1 MKKLMKLMLLVCAVL
16 CLLTTAHAAE
26 KRDYRTMTRGGGK
39 DTVTVMVY
47 LCGSDLE
54 SEGACAS
61 IDLEE
66 MAKAKLGD
74 QVNLVVETGG
84 AKDWAINGIEAS
96 TNQRWLIR
104 DGKMKLL
111 GNAGKRNM
119 SSGSTL
125 VSFIDFCENQFPA
138 DRYILILWDHGG
150 GTVGGYAYDERFGK
164 GMMSISE
171 LNKAL
176 MDANVV
182 FDLIGFDCCLM
193 GTAETAFMVEK
204 YADYMVASQRTEP
217 GEGWYYTTWLTT
229 LGKNPSIPTEE
240 LGRVIVDSFIGAA
253 KNGYYGSELTL
264 SLIDLS
270 YIPALFDEMYDFF
283 KDAQKTLVDD
293 KAFIAAS
300 RVMGESRAMTD
311 NQDLVDM
318 VYMLDKMSGSEK
330 LLSKLDQ
337 CIVYNGATIR
347 DHNGLCLYFPYRNL
361 SKVSDAL
368 YIYDQIGIGETYQQ
382 FITTFASLLA
392 GGQAYSG
399 GGSGSPMGQTT
410 NWWDSVLQEWDGGS
424 GWYSSESDMYG
435 DSLFDSLFGTG
446 TTTTTTQSGSGYYG
460 SDSWWDAFF
469 TEPQPAATAAP
480 SATDDWLSAL
490 FGIPSGTTTTTSGDD
505 YGAGSWLDMLLG
517 ETGGDVEV
525 DTAGASYEMEDDWL
539 SALLGDADEWA
550 ATDPSYNTQSTWSWL
565 DQDMISGFSDFYAEN
580 DYDPSTLAI
589 EEKGD
594 GFVLSLPE
602 EQWELITGIEQRVFL
617 DDGEGYID
625 LGADSL
631 FEFDED
637 GDMLIEFDNTWVA
650 LDGQICCY
658 YAVED
663 IYEDDDNWSTW
674 GVVPIWYNNQ
684 DAELVVAWD
693 DENPYG
699 YVRGWRYADR
709 GSTQRGLFE
718 LRRGMTFSFVCDY
731 YTYDEEFVDS
741 YLWGDMT
748 VRGDIQVSYED
759 VGNADCLVYYQLYDV
774 YQNSYW
780 TEALIYSLNN

>member
-1 MKKLMKLMLLVCAVL
+1 MKKLILWLLLAIA
-16 CLLTTAHAAE
+16 LLSTAHAE
-26 KRDYRTMTRGGGK
+26 QRDYRTRTRGGGQ

-66 MAKAKLGD
+66 MSKAASSD
-74 QVNLVVETGG
+74 RVNVIVETGG
-84 AKDWAINGIEAS
+84 AKDWAIDGIKAS
-96 TNQRWLIR
+96 TNQRWLVKN
-104 DGKMKLL
+104 GKLQLL
-111 GNAGKRNM
+111 GDAGKRDM

-125 VSFIDFCENQFPA
+125 VSFIDFCENRYPA
-138 DRYILILWDHGG
+138 DRYFLILWDHGG

-164 GMMSISE
+164 SMMSISE

-176 MDANVV
+176 KDAGVT
-182 FDLIGFDCCLM
+182 FDMIGFDCCLM

-217 GEGWYYTTWLTT
+217 GEGWYYTTWLSE
-229 LGKNPSIPTEE
+229 LAKNPSIPTEQ
-240 LGRVIVDSFIGAA
+240 LGRVIVDSFIQAA
-253 KNGYYGSELTL
+253 RRGYYGSELTL

-270 YIPALFDEMYDFF
+270 YIPALFEEMYDFF
-283 KDAQKTLVDD
+283 SDAEKTLVDD

-300 RVMGESRAMTD
+300 KVMGESRAMTD

-330 LLSKLDQ
+330 LLKKLDQ

-361 SKVSDAL
+361 KKVSDAL
-368 YIYDQIGIGETYQQ
+368 YIYDQIGIGETYQK

-392 GGQAYSG
+392 GGQVYNG
-399 GGSGSPMGQTT
+399 GGSGHPLGGTSTS
-410 NWWDSVLQEWDGGS
+410 WWDSVVQDFDTGS
-424 GWYSSESDMYG
+424 TIGYGSESDMYG
-435 DSLFDSLFGTG
+435 DSLFDLFFGGSSSSSSWTDNSTTYSQDNWLDSLFGYTEPESSYG
-446 TTTTTTQSGSGYYG
+446 STTTY
-460 SDSWWDAFF
+460 
-469 TEPQPAATAAP
+469 E
-480 SATDDWLSAL
+480 TDDWLSAL
-490 FGIPSGTTTTTSGDD
+490 FGYTTTPEPQPTS
-505 YGAGSWLDMLLG
+505 
-517 ETGGDVEV
+517 E
-525 DTAGASYEMEDDWL
+525 
-539 SALLGDADEWA
+539 
-550 ATDPSYNTQSTWSWL
+550 PSYSGSSLLDLLFGTQEEWDAVDPASNAENTWSWL
-565 DQDMISGFSDFYAEN
+565 GQSDLNGWSDFYAEN
-580 DYDPSTLAI
+580 DCDTSELAI

-602 EQWELITGIEQRVFL
+602 EEWELITGIEQRVFL
-617 DDGEGYID
+617 DDGEGYIA

-637 GDMLIEFDNTWVA
+637 GDMLVEFDNTWVA
-650 LDGQICCY
+650 LNGQICCY

-663 IYEDDDNWSTW
+663 IYEDDDSWSTW
-674 GVVPIWYNNQ
+674 GIVPIWYNNQ
-684 DAELVVAWD
+684 DAELIVAWD

-699 YVRGWRYADR
+699 YVRGWRYAEH
-709 GSTQRGLFE
+709 GSMQRGLFE
-718 LRRGMTFSFVCDY
+718 VRNGMTFSFVCDY
-731 YTYDEEFVDS
+731 YTYDEQFVDS

-748 VRGDIQVSYED
+748 VRGNIEVSYED
-759 VGNADCLVYYQLYDV
+759 VGEADCLVYYQLYDI